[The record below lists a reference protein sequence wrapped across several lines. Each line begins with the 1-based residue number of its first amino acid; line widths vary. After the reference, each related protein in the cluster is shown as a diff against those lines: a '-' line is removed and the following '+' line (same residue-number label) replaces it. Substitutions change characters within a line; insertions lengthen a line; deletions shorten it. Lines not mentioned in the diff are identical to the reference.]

1 MAVTQ
6 SMIDGLNQMIA
17 DGVRQ
22 ATIDGQTV
30 TYNTADSLRAARDDL
45 VRQMARET
53 AVASGKLKP
62 TQTRLFYPG
71 RGYK

>member
-30 TYNTADSLRAARDDL
+30 TYNTADSRASFSVPA
-45 VRQMARET
+45 T
-53 AVASGKLKP
+53 IAVAL
-62 TQTRLFYPG
+62 
-71 RGYK
+71 